1 MIYPWQEE
9 IWSRLVPWRLDA
21 PHAILLTGPAG
32 IGKLDFARE
41 LARFWLCEKPL
52 AKAACGACPSCLFV
66 SLGHHPDLQAIRPE
80 TVALAEGAES
90 DDGEASGEEEGD
102 GAEGDADKRSKRAPS
117 REIRIGQ
124 IQSLIESLSIG
135 THRQGRRIALIY
147 PAESMNVFTAN
158 ALLKILEE
166 PPPSNHVLLVS
177 DAPERLLPT
186 ILSRCQKVVLTAP
199 RLEEARQWLAAQQVD
214 EAEAWLSEAGG
225 APLSALRAARADAA
239 TLEARRTLLDGLARG
254 ARCNAQTLAERLARA
269 ERPVVVA
276 WLQRW
281 VWDCLAYRLGAR
293 IRYYPKHQV
302 AIAALAR
309 QLDPEK
315 LARFSRELSAT
326 RRAAEH
332 PLNARLFF
340 EDLLL
345 RYLRSVAPSVESTT
359 S

>member
-1 MIYPWQEE
+1 LIYPWQKEV
-9 IWSRLVPWRLDA
+9 WTRLLPWRQDA
-21 PHAILLTGPAG
+21 PHAILLAGPAG

-52 AKAACGACPSCLFV
+52 ADAACGVCPSCIFV
-66 SLGHHPDLQAIRPE
+66 ALGHHPDLQAIRPE
-80 TVALAEGAES
+80 AVALLEGADAEE
-90 DDGEASGEEEGD
+90 GEGSGEDAVD
-102 GAEGDADKRSKRAPS
+102 GAQGDTEKRSSRAPS
-117 REIRIGQ
+117 RDIRIGQ
-124 IQSLIESLSIG
+124 IQALIESLSIG
-135 THRQGRRIALIY
+135 THRSGRRIALIY
-147 PAESMNVFTAN
+147 PAESMNLFTAN

-166 PPPSNHVLLVS
+166 PPADNHVLLVS

-186 ILSRCQKVVLTAP
+186 ILSRCQKLVLPAP
-199 RLEEARQWLAAQQVD
+199 ALGEARQWLQGEQVED
-214 EAEAWLSEAGG
+214 AEGWLAEAGG
-225 APLSALRAARADAA
+225 APLAALRAAHADSA
-239 TLEARRTLLDGLARG
+239 TLEARHILLDGLARG
-254 ARCNAQTLAERLARA
+254 ARCNVQTLADRLAKA

-309 QLDPEK
+309 QLDPVE
-315 LARFSRELSAT
+315 LARFARELSAT

-359 S
+359 